1 MKAIR
6 KPQAALKAIAFA
18 AAACVGLA
26 QAQAQEKIPYPVK
39 VVKLVTHSSPGG
51 GSDVF
56 LRDMAK
62 VLKNIVDADFVVENV
77 TGGSG
82 ASAMAFMA
90 KAPADGSAIYAT
102 TPTYIFTSHL
112 SSLGANYANLE
123 PIVNVFYD
131 PQVIYT
137 RAEAPFKT
145 LKDVTEHAKGNRSA
159 WGAANPGSLE
169 RISLE
174 QMKRLASTPRAAV
187 VTTEGGGETMINVL
201 NGTFD
206 IAVGELQELRSQ
218 LEGKKV
224 RPLAVITESRVS
236 QLPDVPTVKE
246 GGVDMV
252 VRKFRGLAGPKGLP
266 EPVIKAWEQAIP
278 RLLADPGYKKMYEAA
293 NLVPAFMPHV
303 EYAPFVAKFAEE
315 QKTFLADVGMIKK

>member
-6 KPQAALKAIAFA
+6 KLRVSLKAAAFA
-18 AAACVGLA
+18 AAALVGLGQAEA
-26 QAQAQEKIPYPVK
+26 QDKIPYPVK

-90 KAPADGSAIYAT
+90 KAPADGSAVYAT
-102 TPTYIFTSHL
+102 TPTYIYTSHL
-112 SSLGANYANLE
+112 SSLGANYTNLE
-123 PIVNVFYD
+123 PIVNVFFD
-131 PQVIYT
+131 PQLIYT
-137 RAEAPFKT
+137 RAEAPFRT

-174 QMKRLASTPRAAV
+174 QLKRLTGTPRAAV

-218 LEGKKV
+218 LEGKKI

-246 GGVDMV
+246 GGVDLV

-278 RLLADPGYKKMYEAA
+278 RLLADPGYKKLYEAA
-293 NLVPAFMPHV
+293 NLVPAFMPHA
-303 EYAPFVAKFAEE
+303 EYVAFVAKFAEE